1 MHRRTGSSVQFE
13 YTLVCMPLG
22 QIMKDI
28 VVLMSLPSAI
38 NFSGPYHFDRFT
50 VRSSSSPE
58 CIEGRDD
65 AAGY

>member
-1 MHRRTGSSVQFE
+1 
-13 YTLVCMPLG
+13 MPLG

-58 CIEGRDD
+58 CLEGRDD